1 MALSEEAVKL
11 HAQGFN
17 CAQGVLLMSGKYTG
31 LEEDTAKK
39 IAAGFGGGLRSG
51 EICGAISGAVMAL
64 GLLEEDKKS
73 IAVLARNC
81 VDAFREQFGCV
92 RCAELKPAV
101 SCDELISFGAAHVEN
116 YAKNKE

>member
-1 MALSEEAVKL
+1 MALSDEAVKL

-17 CAQGVLLMSGKYTG
+17 CAQCVLMMSGKYTR

-39 IAAGFGGGLRSG
+39 IAA
-51 EICGAISGAVMAL
+51 
-64 GLLEEDKKS
+64 
-73 IAVLARNC
+73 LARNC

-116 YAKNKE
+116 YTKNKK